1 MNRIIQKV
9 KYVSSDIA
17 SSATAWTLF
26 YVYRKTKIEPEL
38 FGYSAPLTFDKKFFI
53 SLFILPVFWV
63 ILYYLNGYY
72 NHIYRKSRLNELAQT
87 FLMSALGVIILFFTL
102 LLDDFVKGYSNY
114 YSLLFTLFGL
124 HFFITYIPRLILT
137 TRTNHKIHNRKIFFE
152 TLIIGSN
159 EKALQLYERLDKSKY
174 STGARF
180 VGFVSVYDKT
190 DYQMSKHLQWLGDL
204 SILKRIIIEKRV
216 QEVIIAVES
225 HEHDQIEK
233 IINKLQGFEMVTV
246 RAIADNCDI
255 VSGRVRLNSL
265 YDEPLMQISHDLM
278 PAWQIVLKRLID
290 VFTSI
295 LVLMFCSPLY
305 LFLAIGVKLSSKG
318 SVFYSHERIGKY
330 GKPFKI
336 YKFRSMKQD
345 SEKSGPALS
354 GGELDPRITKF
365 GHFMRKS
372 RLDEIPQFWNVLK
385 GDMSLVGP
393 RPERQFF
400 INQIIERAP
409 QYSHLH
415 KVRPGI
421 TSWGQVKYGYAK
433 DVDEMIERLNYDI
446 IYIENMSLY
455 NDVKILIYTVKTVV
469 LGKGI

>member
-1 MNRIIQKV
+1 MNRIIQKI
-9 KYVSSDIA
+9 KYVSFDLTT
-17 SSATAWTLF
+17 SATAWTLF
-26 YVYRKTKIEPEL
+26 YVYRKVQIDSERL
-38 FGYSAPLTFDKKFFI
+38 GYRAPITFDGKYFLTLFF
-53 SLFILPVFWV
+53 LPLFWV
-63 ILYYLNGYY
+63 FLYYLNGYY

-87 FLMSALGVIILFFTL
+87 FLMSALGVIILFFIL
-102 LLDDFVKGYSNY
+102 LLDDFVKGYENY
-114 YSLLFTLFGL
+114 YRMLFTLFSL

-137 TRTNHKIHNRKIFFE
+137 TRTNHKIHNRKISFE

-159 EKALQLYERLDKSKY
+159 EKALHLYERLDKSKY

-180 VGFVSVYDKT
+180 VGFVSVYDKM
-190 DYQMSKHLQWLGDL
+190 DYQMSKHLAWLGDL
-204 SILKRIIIEKRV
+204 SILKRIIIEKRI

-225 HEHDQIEK
+225 HEHDQLEK
-233 IINKLQGFEMVTV
+233 IINKLQGFDMVTI

-255 VSGRVRLNSL
+255 VSGRVKLNSL
-265 YDEPLMQISHDLM
+265 YDEPLMQISHELM
-278 PAWQIVLKRLID
+278 PAWQIVVKRFID
-290 VFTSI
+290 VIVSV
-295 LVLMFCSPLY
+295 LVLICCSPLY
-305 LFLAIGVKLSSKG
+305 LFLAIGVRLSSKG
-318 SVFYSHERIGKY
+318 NVFYSHERIGKH

-345 SEKSGPALS
+345 AEKSGPALS

-372 RLDEIPQFWNVLK
+372 RLDEIPQFWNVLI

-400 INQIIERAP
+400 IDQIVERAP
-409 QYSHLH
+409 HYNHLH

-455 NDVKILIYTVKTVV
+455 NDVKILIYTVKTVL